1 MTFFG
6 GWCLGNV
13 GLEPH
18 VGSAPGRP
26 RTLGCLPGM
35 IAWCSS
41 GLDRFTSS
49 WSQLQLAGWL
59 AKVSTSS
66 VWGPK
71 GLWKPA
77 VTWEILFFCGSVLIF
92 LTFRN
97 FLCRFL
103 SPRYYGVPWLK
114 CTYGWGPEMIGAG
127 PPKSN
132 ANRTCINH
140 QLIQSFALPEV
151 LPNLPTLSLSL
162 SFLCFESSRSH
173 SGQTSLIFLFGWITA
188 SFFFPIHDIHQ

>member
-1 MTFFG
+1 MLGQCGIGTTCRKCPRLTSNFG
-6 GWCLGNV
+6 LFVRNDSMV
-13 GLEPH
+13 
-18 VGSAPGRP
+18 
-26 RTLGCLPGM
+26 
-35 IAWCSS
+35 CSS

-49 WSQLQLAGWL
+49 WSNRFKLAGWL
-59 AKVSTSS
+59 AKVQLVVFEVQKVCGSPLLLGKSC
-66 VWGPK
+66 
-71 GLWKPA
+71 
-77 VTWEILFFCGSVLIF
+77 FCCGSVLIF

-114 CTYGWGPEMIGAG
+114 CTYGWGAEMIGAG
-127 PPKSN
+127 PPKPN

-162 SFLCFESSRSH
+162 SFVLRALEVIQVRLVLFFF
-173 SGQTSLIFLFGWITA
+173 SGGLQQV
-188 SFFFPIHDIHQ
+188 FFFPIHDIDQ